1 MSSPQTIAKLVA
13 SLGFQIEDRQLDA
26 FLTKIG
32 DTVKV
37 LQALKVVAKDK
48 IQFKVGLD
56 KTELTAL
63 KAEINSI
70 GKSKIAFTDVKIAEH
85 SLRSMRVQV
94 NTALADS
101 IVRISGIKPLA
112 AKDLKLLQRQV
123 TDSLKGTNTVG
134 IPVKV
139 DPKKLTAELKAW
151 GKQVRDNFNYK
162 IKMGVSKQALYKSLK
177 EAVDHAA
184 GLVSTI
190 KIKDPK
196 VVIGIDKVHLKTEIR
211 DALAQI
217 KKEVRIKMDL
227 TGHGSPSGGAGGR
240 VGAGG
245 VSGWRGAAAGGVLGG
260 AMGMGRGFIPGLG
273 GAFAV
278 AQLSNM
284 SQQMQGQRA
293 AMTAVTGSQT
303 AGGETMGR
311 LRGMANEI
319 GFSWRDVAP
328 QFTKM
333 IASGT
338 SAGMGQGEVETIFKS
353 VSEYGRVMG
362 LDSEAMKGS
371 FTAIE
376 QMMNKQQIYAEELK
390 TQLGERFP
398 AAISMMAEAVS
409 RKKGEEV
416 TVPELMALM
425 KEGKVDSSVLKEF
438 AQIASERARKGGA
451 LDIAKQSS
459 AAQQGR
465 FNNSWSALVEKFS
478 DAGFDKIMQEFW
490 KSAADG
496 LDILANGAKGLAV
509 VFETLM
515 RPVLAFINILKNM
528 GPLVDGIEPKF
539 AALVAV
545 AGLLAFP
552 LTSTATALALIALGI
567 EDIMVWSQG
576 GDSLFGKL
584 FEGLNPETQ
593 ARLINLGTM
602 FKQAGQDIST
612 AFSSIGSA
620 LNDLGIDW
628 GEISGGLLNS
638 MIERL
643 TRVAAYV
650 SSISKMMTALST
662 KDWAGASSAAGDVG
676 ALALEGTPL
685 HWLLKPEYREDI
697 TNRVNELTGKGNT
710 ANLERGLGYLQ
721 QSGMSSNGNGTVTG
735 KVTSGNQEINISLKM
750 TTDEISASSVDGT
763 LPTKLEAAIKR
774 TVKEH
779 FAHDL
784 GGVGARLMNYD

>member
-13 SLGFQIEDRQLDA
+13 SLGFQVEDKQLDS
-26 FLTKIG
+26 FLIKLG
-32 DTVKV
+32 KTVDI
-37 LQALKVVAKDK
+37 LKQFKTVASAGIK
-48 IQFKVGLD
+48 FKVGVD
-56 KTELTAL
+56 KTALTAIKTDL
-63 KAEINSI
+63 AAL
-70 GKSKIAFTDVKIAEH
+70 GKQTIKFSDVKLTEKA
-85 SLRSMRVQV
+85 LRAMRVQV
-94 NTALADS
+94 NTALGES
-101 IVRISGIKPLA
+101 VVRIASVKPIPT
-112 AKDLKLLQRQV
+112 KDLTAIQRQV
-123 TDSLKGTNTVG
+123 TNSLKNVNAVG
-134 IPVKV
+134 VPIKV
-139 DPKKLTAELKAW
+139 DPKKLTADLRAW
-151 GKQVRDNFNYK
+151 GKQVRDTFNYK
-162 IKMGVSKQALYKSLK
+162 VKLGVSKQALYKSLK
-177 EAVDHAA
+177 EAVDHAG

-190 KIKDPK
+190 KLKDPK
-196 VVIGIDKVHLKTEIR
+196 VKIGIDKVHLKTEIR

-227 TGHGSPSGGAGGR
+227 TGHGSPSGGR
-240 VGAGG
+240 VGAGSI
-245 VSGWRGAAAGGVLGG
+245 SGWRGAAAGGILGG

-409 RKKGEEV
+409 RKQGKEV

>member
-13 SLGFQIEDRQLDA
+13 SLGFQVEDKQLDS
-26 FLTKIG
+26 FLIKLG
-32 DTVKV
+32 KTVDI
-37 LQALKVVAKDK
+37 LKQFKTVASAGIK
-48 IQFKVGLD
+48 FKVGVD
-56 KTELTAL
+56 KTALTAVKTDIAAL
-63 KAEINSI
+63 
-70 GKSKIAFTDVKIAEH
+70 GKQTIKFSDVKLTEKA
-85 SLRSMRVQV
+85 LRAMRVQV
-94 NTALADS
+94 NTALGDS
-101 IVRISGIKPLA
+101 VVRIASVKPIS
-112 AKDLKLLQRQV
+112 AKDLTAIQRQV
-123 TDSLKGTNTVG
+123 TNSLKNVNAVG
-134 IPVKV
+134 VPIKV
-139 DPKKLTAELKAW
+139 DPKKLTADLRAW
-151 GKQVRDNFNYK
+151 GKQVRDTFNYK
-162 IKMGVSKQALYKSLK
+162 VKLGVSKQALYKSLK
-177 EAVDHAA
+177 EAVDHAG

-190 KIKDPK
+190 KLKDPK
-196 VVIGIDKVHLKTEIR
+196 VKIGIDKVHLKTEIR

-227 TGHGSPSGGAGGR
+227 TGHGSPSGGR

-409 RKKGEEV
+409 RKQGKEV

-425 KEGKVDSSVLKEF
+425 KDGKVDSSVLKEF

-478 DAGFDKIMQEFW
+478 DAGFDKVMQEFW

-584 FEGLNPETQ
+584 FEGLNPEHQSQVLATIET
-593 ARLINLGTM
+593 LKL
-602 FKQAGQDIST
+602 
-612 AFSSIGSA
+612 AFQ
-620 LNDLGIDW
+620 
-628 GEISGGLLNS
+628 GL
-638 MIERL
+638 
-643 TRVAAYV
+643 A
-650 SSISKMMTALST
+650 
-662 KDWAGASSAAGDVG
+662 DVG
-676 ALALEGTPL
+676 KVVKDGWTELFKVLTDDAVLSGVLETVQTVAEIVAVSVAGLSGLIGLAKGKSLDEVADDINTRMAGL
-685 HWLLKPEYREDI
+685 QNVRDKRESLQ
-697 TNRVNELTGKGNT
+697 N
-710 ANLERGLGYLQ
+710 GLGYLQ
-721 QSGMSSNGNGTVTG
+721 QSGMSSNGNDTVSG
-735 KVTSGNQEINISLKM
+735 VATSGTQDINISFKM

-763 LPTKLEAAIKR
+763 LPTKLEEAIKR

>member
-13 SLGFQIEDRQLDA
+13 SLGFQVEDKQLDS
-26 FLTKIG
+26 FLSKLNQ
-32 DTVKV
+32 TVNI
-37 LQALKVVAKDK
+37 LKQFKTVASAGIK
-48 IQFKVGLD
+48 FKVGVD
-56 KTELTAL
+56 KTALTAVKTDIAAL
-63 KAEINSI
+63 
-70 GKSKIAFTDVKIAEH
+70 GKQTIKFSDVKITEKA
-85 SLRSMRVQV
+85 LRAMRVQV
-94 NTALADS
+94 NTALGES
-101 IVRISGIKPLA
+101 VVRIASVKPIST
-112 AKDLKLLQRQV
+112 KDLTAIQRQV
-123 TDSLKGTNTVG
+123 TNSLKNVNAVG
-134 IPVKV
+134 VPIKV
-139 DPKKLTAELKAW
+139 DPKKLTADLRAW
-151 GKQVRDNFNYK
+151 GKQVRDTFNYK
-162 IKMGVSKQALYKSLK
+162 VKLGVSKQALYQSLK
-177 EAVDHAA
+177 EAVDHAG

-190 KIKDPK
+190 KLKDPK
-196 VVIGIDKVHLKTEIR
+196 VKVGIDKVHLKTEIR

-217 KKEVRIKMDL
+217 RKDVRIKMDL
-227 TGHGSPSGGAGGR
+227 TGHGSVSGGSGGR

-273 GAFAV
+273 GACAV

-584 FEGLNPETQ
+584 FEDLNPETQ
-593 ARLINLGTM
+593 AEVLLFMQEFERLGTSLKDIGGMIWDGWKGIFDLMNEDNALIRSLRSVVELFNDIASVLKQLQQGVKLTDALNSVIDPTASKKEATTLSNAMDKNVRGGSRRTLEYTGPASKDEQLASGLDMLKSAGVNYNGQKITSAPQDQANPNGPRMVLDINLSADDMMRMMGDGTFGTFM
-602 FKQAGQDIST
+602 TNHTERGVKEWMAKE
-612 AFSSIGSA
+612 
-620 LNDLGIDW
+620 LG
-628 GEISGGLLNS
+628 G
-638 MIERL
+638 
-643 TRVAAYV
+643 
-650 SSISKMMTALST
+650 
-662 KDWAGASSAAGDVG
+662 AGARMV
-676 ALALEGTPL
+676 
-685 HWLLKPEYREDI
+685 
-697 TNRVNELTGKGNT
+697 
-710 ANLERGLGYLQ
+710 Q
-721 QSGMSSNGNGTVTG
+721 
-735 KVTSGNQEINISLKM
+735 
-750 TTDEISASSVDGT
+750 
-763 LPTKLEAAIKR
+763 
-774 TVKEH
+774 
-779 FAHDL
+779 
-784 GGVGARLMNYD
+784 YD

>member
-13 SLGFQIEDRQLDA
+13 SLGFQVEDKQLDS
-26 FLTKIG
+26 FLSKLNQ
-32 DTVKV
+32 TVNI
-37 LQALKVVAKDK
+37 LKQFKTVASAGIK
-48 IQFKVGLD
+48 FKVGVD
-56 KTELTAL
+56 KTALTVIKTDLAAL
-63 KAEINSI
+63 
-70 GKSKIAFTDVKIAEH
+70 GKQTIKFSDVKITDKA
-85 SLRSMRVQV
+85 LRAMRVQI
-94 NTALADS
+94 NTALGES
-101 IVRISGIKPLA
+101 VVRIANVKPISQ
-112 AKDLKLLQRQV
+112 KDLNTIQRQV
-123 TDSLKGTNTVG
+123 TGSLKGVNAVMVPVGLNT
-134 IPVKV
+134 KQ
-139 DPKKLTAELKAW
+139 LTAELKAW
-151 GKQVRDNFNYK
+151 GKQVRDTFNYK
-162 IKMGVSKQALYKSLK
+162 VKLGVSKQALYKSLK
-177 EAVDHAA
+177 EAVDHAG

-190 KIKDPK
+190 KLKDPK
-196 VVIGIDKVHLKTEIR
+196 VKIGIDKVHLKTEIR

-227 TGHGSPSGGAGGR
+227 TGHGSPSGGSGGR

-260 AMGMGRGFIPGLG
+260 ALGIGRGFIPGLG

-409 RKKGEEV
+409 RKQGKEV

-584 FEGLNPETQ
+584 FEDLDPATQ
-593 ARLINLGTM
+593 AEVLLFMQEFERLGKSLKDIGGMIWDGWKGIFDLMNEDNALIRSLRGVVEL
-602 FKQAGQDIST
+602 FNDIASVLKQLQQGVKLTD
-612 AFSSIGSA
+612 A
-620 LNDLGIDW
+620 LNSVIDPTAKKKEATTLSNAMDKNIRGGSRRTLEFTAPPTKAEKLASGFDMLKGAGMEHNGQKITSAPQDQANPDGPRMVLDIKLSADDMMRMMGDGTFGTFMTQHTERGVKEWMAKELG
-628 GEISGGLLNS
+628 G
-638 MIERL
+638 
-643 TRVAAYV
+643 
-650 SSISKMMTALST
+650 
-662 KDWAGASSAAGDVG
+662 AGARMV
-676 ALALEGTPL
+676 
-685 HWLLKPEYREDI
+685 
-697 TNRVNELTGKGNT
+697 
-710 ANLERGLGYLQ
+710 Q
-721 QSGMSSNGNGTVTG
+721 
-735 KVTSGNQEINISLKM
+735 
-750 TTDEISASSVDGT
+750 
-763 LPTKLEAAIKR
+763 
-774 TVKEH
+774 
-779 FAHDL
+779 
-784 GGVGARLMNYD
+784 YD

>member
-496 LDILANGAKGLAV
+496 LDVLANGAKGLAV
-509 VFETLM
+509 VFEMLM

-539 AALVAV
+539 AALLAV

-584 FEGLNPETQ
+584 FEGLNPEHQSQVLATIET
-593 ARLINLGTM
+593 L
-602 FKQAGQDIST
+602 KV
-612 AFSSIGSA
+612 AFQ
-620 LNDLGIDW
+620 
-628 GEISGGLLNS
+628 GL
-638 MIERL
+638 
-643 TRVAAYV
+643 A
-650 SSISKMMTALST
+650 
-662 KDWAGASSAAGDVG
+662 DVG
-676 ALALEGTPL
+676 KVVKDGWTELFKVLTDDAVLSGVLETVRTVAEIVAVSVAGLSGLIGLAKGKSLNEVADDINTRMAGL
-685 HWLLKPEYREDI
+685 QNVRDKRESLQ
-697 TNRVNELTGKGNT
+697 N
-710 ANLERGLGYLQ
+710 GLGYLQ

>member
-13 SLGFQIEDRQLDA
+13 SLGFQVEDKQLDS
-26 FLTKIG
+26 FLSKLNQ
-32 DTVKV
+32 TVNI
-37 LQALKVVAKDK
+37 LKQFKTVASAGIK
-48 IQFKVGLD
+48 FKVGVD
-56 KTELTAL
+56 KTALTAIKTDL
-63 KAEINSI
+63 AAL
-70 GKSKIAFTDVKIAEH
+70 GKQTIKFSDVKITEKA
-85 SLRSMRVQV
+85 LRAMRVQV
-94 NTALADS
+94 NTALGDS
-101 IVRISGIKPLA
+101 VVRIASVKPIST
-112 AKDLKLLQRQV
+112 KDLTAIQRQV
-123 TDSLKGTNTVG
+123 TNSLKNVSAVG
-134 IPVKV
+134 VPIKV
-139 DPKKLTAELKAW
+139 DPKKLTADLRAW
-151 GKQVRDNFNYK
+151 GKQVRDTFNYK
-162 IKMGVSKQALYKSLK
+162 VKLGVSKQALYKSLK
-177 EAVDHAA
+177 EAVDHAG

-190 KIKDPK
+190 KLKDPK
-196 VVIGIDKVHLKTEIR
+196 VKIGIDKVHLKTEIR

-240 VGAGG
+240 GG

-303 AGGETMGR
+303 AGGETMDR

-409 RKKGEEV
+409 RKKGKEV

-451 LDIAKQSS
+451 LDTAKQSS

-496 LDILANGAKGLAV
+496 LDILAKGAKSLAV

-584 FEGLNPETQ
+584 FEDLDPATQ
-593 ARLINLGTM
+593 AEVLLFMQEFERLGKSLKDIGGMIWDGWKGIFDLMNEDNALIRSLRGVVELFNDIASVLKQLQQGVKLTDALNSVIDPTAKKKEATTLSNAMDKNIRGGSRRTLEFTAPPTKAEKLASGFDMLNGAGMKHNGKKITSAPQDQANPNGPRMVLDINLSADDMMRMMGDGTFGTFM
-602 FKQAGQDIST
+602 TQHTERGVKEWMAKE
-612 AFSSIGSA
+612 
-620 LNDLGIDW
+620 LG
-628 GEISGGLLNS
+628 G
-638 MIERL
+638 
-643 TRVAAYV
+643 
-650 SSISKMMTALST
+650 
-662 KDWAGASSAAGDVG
+662 AGARMV
-676 ALALEGTPL
+676 
-685 HWLLKPEYREDI
+685 
-697 TNRVNELTGKGNT
+697 
-710 ANLERGLGYLQ
+710 Q
-721 QSGMSSNGNGTVTG
+721 
-735 KVTSGNQEINISLKM
+735 
-750 TTDEISASSVDGT
+750 
-763 LPTKLEAAIKR
+763 
-774 TVKEH
+774 
-779 FAHDL
+779 
-784 GGVGARLMNYD
+784 YD

>member
-13 SLGFQIEDRQLDA
+13 SLGFQVEDKQLDS
-26 FLTKIG
+26 FLSKLNQ
-32 DTVKV
+32 TVNI
-37 LQALKVVAKDK
+37 LKQFKTVASAGIK
-48 IQFKVGLD
+48 FKVGVD
-56 KTELTAL
+56 KTALTAVKTDIAAL
-63 KAEINSI
+63 
-70 GKSKIAFTDVKIAEH
+70 GKQTIKFSDVKLTEKA
-85 SLRSMRVQV
+85 LRAMRVQV
-94 NTALADS
+94 NTALGDS
-101 IVRISGIKPLA
+101 VVRIASVKPIST
-112 AKDLKLLQRQV
+112 KDLTAIQRQV
-123 TDSLKGTNTVG
+123 TNSLKNVNAVG
-134 IPVKV
+134 VPIKV
-139 DPKKLTAELKAW
+139 DPKKLTADLRAW
-151 GKQVRDNFNYK
+151 GKQVRDTFNYK
-162 IKMGVSKQALYKSLK
+162 VKLGVSKQALYKSLK
-177 EAVDHAA
+177 EAVDHAG

-190 KIKDPK
+190 KLKDPK
-196 VVIGIDKVHLKTEIR
+196 VKIGIDKVHLKTEIR

-227 TGHGSPSGGAGGR
+227 TGHGSPSGGR

-362 LDSEAMKGS
+362 LDSNAMKGS

-409 RKKGEEV
+409 RKQGKEV

-425 KEGKVDSSVLKEF
+425 KDGKVDSSVLKEF

-459 AAQQGR
+459 AAKQGR

-478 DAGFDKIMQEFW
+478 DAGFDKVMQEFW

-576 GDSLFGKL
+576 GDSLFGRMFEGFSPDRQEAILKL
-584 FEGLNPETQ
+584 FEQIEKFGKSLKTLAEMVYS
-593 ARLINLGTM
+593 GW
-602 FKQAGQDIST
+602 KQL
-612 AFSSIGSA
+612 F
-620 LNDLGIDW
+620 DLF
-628 GEISGGLLNS
+628 GEDNS
-638 MIERL
+638 MIRGLTLMLDTLNKIVEVMDKIAKGISPAEALKTLVPETGIQGMADTGLGVAGFLPGIGPMVQAYEFFKLSTNTDKESQLKSGLDLMKGGNIGYDGRRITSAPQDQANPNGPRVRL
-643 TRVAAYV
+643 DINLSADEVT
-650 SSISKMMTALST
+650 KMMGDGTFGKFMKEHTERGVKEWMAKELGG
-662 KDWAGASSAAGDVG
+662 AGARMV
-676 ALALEGTPL
+676 
-685 HWLLKPEYREDI
+685 R
-697 TNRVNELTGKGNT
+697 
-710 ANLERGLGYLQ
+710 
-721 QSGMSSNGNGTVTG
+721 
-735 KVTSGNQEINISLKM
+735 
-750 TTDEISASSVDGT
+750 
-763 LPTKLEAAIKR
+763 
-774 TVKEH
+774 
-779 FAHDL
+779 
-784 GGVGARLMNYD
+784 YD